1 MMKQALWPWLAL
13 LLIGIIPLLVLL
25 GVGAWWIWQQQWFWL
40 WLNLAVL
47 CAGIVWIA
55 ARQLNRYQKKPLADN
70 TIHFDTPFAQRDQ
83 AAWAAVQ
90 ALIPTISQDTRQKLD
105 QIDTWLVIGQQVLL
119 LVARHYRPKAKHPE
133 MDIPITELLRMAEQ
147 VCHDLHKQILGNL
160 PLSHVVTL
168 ADGLNL
174 QRWLD
179 HLSNADAAFR
189 LGRLILNPLTGGLY
203 EAKNYAQTKVL
214 ALTLPRLQD
223 WLLEMYIQKVGHYA
237 ILLYSGRMAVEQQK
251 MDVLSAKSKEDGQQ
265 ARNQNR
271 ALNQEP
277 LRFLVAGQTNAG
289 KSTLINT
296 LFDSPRAAA
305 DVVSCTD
312 AIMPYVLESEGQ
324 FSGLIFDTPG
334 YGETSSWLHDNRDE
348 LDKTDLVILVCNANN
363 AARAAD
369 RLFLQGF
376 QQHFKDR
383 PNRKTPPLIV
393 VVTHIDELRPVR
405 EWQPPYDIAEPNCVK
420 AANIRAAMDAIQQD
434 LLLLE
439 NTMIVPVSLSNN
451 DGLGPYNIDSLLLAM
466 GQQMNEA
473 HRARLLR
480 CLKDAKNSEKWTR
493 LWQQVAHS
501 SRWFLSKIGDS
512 LP

>member
-1 MMKQALWPWLAL
+1 MMKHAFWPWLAL
-13 LLIGIIPLLVLL
+13 LVIGIIPILALIVI
-25 GVGAWWIWQQQWFWL
+25 GAWWVWQQQLFWL

-47 CAGIVWIA
+47 CAGLVWII
-55 ARQLNRYQKKPLADN
+55 ARLLDRYQKKPLADN
-70 TIHFDTPFAQRDQ
+70 SINFDTPFSQRDQ
-83 AAWAAVQ
+83 AAWDAVQ
-90 ALIPTISQDTRQKLD
+90 ALIPNISQKTRQKLD
-105 QIDTWLVIGQQVLL
+105 QIDTWLQLGQQVLM
-119 LVARHYRPKAKHPE
+119 LVARHYRPKATHPE
-133 MDIPITELLRMAEQ
+133 MDIPVTELLRMAEQ
-147 VCHDLHKQILGNL
+147 VCHDLHEQIQGNF

-179 HLSNADAAFR
+179 HLSDANTALR
-189 LGRLILNPLTGGLY
+189 LGRLLLNPLTGGLY

-251 MDVLSAKSKEDGQQ
+251 IDVLSAKSKQDSQQ
-265 ARNQNR
+265 AQKQNT

-289 KSTLINT
+289 KSTLINA
-296 LFDSPRAAA
+296 LFASPRAAA

-312 AIMPYVLESEGQ
+312 AIMPYALESQGQ

-334 YGETSSWLHDNRDE
+334 YGETSSWLHDNRQQ

-363 AARAAD
+363 AARSAD
-369 RLFLQGF
+369 RRFLQGF

-383 PNRKTPPLIV
+383 PNRKFPPMIV

-405 EWQPPYDIAEPNCVK
+405 EWQPPYDVVEPNCVK
-420 AANIRAAMDAIQQD
+420 AANIRAAMDAIQLD
-434 LLLLE
+434 LSLLD
-439 NTMIVPVSLSNN
+439 NTIIVPVSLSNN
-451 DGLGPYNIDSLLLAM
+451 DGLGSYNLDSLLLAM
-466 GQQMNEA
+466 GRQMDEA
-473 HRARLLR
+473 NRARLLR

-493 LWQQVAHS
+493 LWQQAAQS
-501 SRWFLSKIGDS
+501 SRWLLSKIGDA

>member
-1 MMKQALWPWLAL
+1 MKHALWPWLAL
-13 LLIGIIPLLVLL
+13 LLVGIVPFLALMVI
-25 GVGAWWIWQQQWFWL
+25 GAWWVWQQQWFWL

-47 CAGIVWIA
+47 CSGIVWIT

-70 TIHFDTPFAQRDQ
+70 AIKFDTPFSQRDQ
-83 AAWAAVQ
+83 TAWTAVE
-90 ALIPTISQDTRQKLD
+90 ALIPTISQETRQKLD
-105 QIDTWLVIGQQVLL
+105 QIDTWLQIGQQVLM

-133 MDIPITELLRMAEQ
+133 MDIPVTELLRMAEQ
-147 VCHDLHKQILGNL
+147 VCHDLHEQIQGNL

-179 HLSNADAAFR
+179 HLSTANTALR

-203 EAKNYAQTKVL
+203 EAKNYAQSKVL

-237 ILLYSGRMAVEQQK
+237 ILLYSGRMAVEPQK
-251 MDVLSAKSKEDGQQ
+251 IDVLSSKSKEDGQQ
-265 ARNQNR
+265 ALKT

-277 LRFLVAGQTNAG
+277 LRFLLAGQTNAG
-289 KSTLINT
+289 KSTLINA

-312 AIMPYVLESEGQ
+312 AIMPYVLEKEGQ

-334 YGETSSWLHDNRDE
+334 FGENTSWLADNRQE

-363 AARAAD
+363 AARSAD
-369 RLFLQGF
+369 RRFLEEF
-376 QQHFKDR
+376 RQHFKDQ
-383 PNRKTPPLIV
+383 PHRKIPPMIV
-393 VVTHIDELRPVR
+393 AVTHIDELRPVR
-405 EWQPPYDIAEPNCVK
+405 EWQPPYDVIEPNCVK
-420 AANIRAAMDAIQQD
+420 GANIRAAMDAIQQD
-434 LLLLE
+434 LSLLE
-439 NTMIVPVSLSNN
+439 NTIIVPVSLRHN
-451 DGLGPYNIDSLLLAM
+451 DGLGAYNMDSLLLAM
-466 GQQMNEA
+466 GRQMDEA
-473 HRARLLR
+473 NRTRLLR
-480 CLKDAKNSEKWTR
+480 CLKDAKSHQKWAL
-493 LWQQVAHS
+493 LWRQVAQS
-501 SRWFLSKIGDS
+501 SRWFLGKISDT

>member
-1 MMKQALWPWLAL
+1 MMKHALWPWLAL
-13 LLIGIIPLLVLL
+13 LVIGIIPFLVLL
-25 GVGAWWIWQQQWFWL
+25 VIGAWWVWQQHWFWL
-40 WLNLAVL
+40 WLNLALL
-47 CAGIVWIA
+47 CAGMVWIA
-55 ARQLNRYQKKPLADN
+55 ARQLNRYQKKPFADN
-70 TIHFDTPFAQRDQ
+70 AIKFDTPFSQRDQ
-83 AAWAAVQ
+83 AAWDAVR
-90 ALIPTISQDTRQKLD
+90 ASIPRISQETRQKLD
-105 QIDTWLVIGQQVLL
+105 QIDTWLAIGQQVLV

-133 MDIPITELLRMAEQ
+133 MDIPVTELLRMAEQ
-147 VCHDLHKQILGNL
+147 VCHDLHEQIQSNF

-179 HLSNADAAFR
+179 HLSDANAAFR

-237 ILLYSGRMAVEQQK
+237 ILLYSGRMAVEPQK
-251 MDVLSAKSKEDGQQ
+251 IDVLSAKSKEDGQQ
-265 ARNQNR
+265 ALKT
-271 ALNQEP
+271 ASNQEP
-277 LRFLVAGQTNAG
+277 LRFLLAGQTNAG
-289 KSTLINT
+289 KSTLINS

-312 AIMPYVLESEGQ
+312 AIVPYVLESEGR

-334 YGETSSWLHDNRDE
+334 YGENTAWLADNRQE

-363 AARAAD
+363 AARSAD
-369 RLFLQGF
+369 RRFLQEF
-376 QQHFKDR
+376 QQHFKDQ
-383 PNRKTPPLIV
+383 PNRKIPPMIV
-393 VVTHIDELRPVR
+393 AVTHIDQLRPVR
-405 EWQPPYDIAEPNCVK
+405 EWQPPYDVVEPNCAK
-420 AANIRAAMDAIQQD
+420 AANIRAAMDAIQLD
-434 LLLLE
+434 LSLLE
-439 NTMIVPVSLSNN
+439 NTLIVPVSLSHN

-466 GQQMNEA
+466 GRQMDEA
-473 HRARLLR
+473 NRARLLR
-480 CLKDAKNSEKWTR
+480 CLKDAKTKEKWSQ
-493 LWQQVAHS
+493 LWRQVTNS

>member
-1 MMKQALWPWLAL
+1 MKHALWPWLAL
-13 LLIGIIPLLVLL
+13 LIIGLIPFLALMVI
-25 GVGAWWIWQQQWFWL
+25 GAWWIWQQQWYWL

-55 ARQLNRYQKKPLADN
+55 ARRLNRYQKKPLANN
-70 TIHFDTPFAQRDQ
+70 TINFDTPFSQRDQ
-83 AAWAAVQ
+83 AAWDAVQ
-90 ALIPTISQDTRQKLD
+90 ALIPTVSQETRQKLD
-105 QIDTWLVIGQQVLL
+105 RIDTWLMIGQQVLMS
-119 LVARHYRPKAKHPE
+119 VARHYRPKAKHPE
-133 MDIPITELLRMAEQ
+133 MDIPVTELLRMAEQ
-147 VCHDLHKQILGNL
+147 VCHDLHEQIQGHL

-174 QRWLD
+174 QRWLE
-179 HLSNADAAFR
+179 HLSDANAALR

-223 WLLEMYIQKVGHYA
+223 WLLETYIQKVGHYA

-251 MDVLSAKSKEDGQQ
+251 IDVLSAKSKEDSQQ
-265 ARNQNR
+265 ALK
-271 ALNQEP
+271 LNQEP

-312 AIMPYVLESEGQ
+312 AIMPYALEKEGQ

-334 YGETSSWLHDNRDE
+334 YSEKSSWLHDNREE

-363 AARAAD
+363 AARSAD
-369 RLFLQGF
+369 RQFLQEF
-376 QQHFKDR
+376 QQHFKDQ
-383 PNRKTPPLIV
+383 PHRKTPPMIV
-393 VVTHIDELRPVR
+393 VVTHVDELRPIR
-405 EWQPPYDIAEPNCVK
+405 EWQPPYDVIEPNCVK
-420 AANIRAAMDAIQQD
+420 AANIRAAMDAIKQD
-434 LLLLE
+434 LSLFD
-439 NTMIVPVSLSNN
+439 NTAIVPVSLGNN
-451 DGLGPYNIDSLLLAM
+451 NGMGPYNVDSLLLAI
-466 GQQMNEA
+466 GQQMDEA
-473 HRARLLR
+473 NRARLLR
-480 CLKDAKNSEKWTR
+480 CLKDARNNEKWAR
-493 LWQQVAHS
+493 LWQQVTQS
-501 SRWFLSKIGDS
+501 SRWFLSKIGNT